1 MTNRKKTIY
10 LALATVILFAVYNLY
25 VFLIPNERTASFWIS
40 YVFTAIA
47 FVILFAFPLT
57 LINDSEVKKDKFLG
71 WPLLTICVRFF
82 VLQLIV
88 GLILMYAKLP
98 VFLTVILQA
107 IILAGFCILAVSAEA
122 TKEIVS
128 GVEQKVKE
136 NSQFIRLLTFKAE
149 NLYTSEADLAKKA
162 ILKKLYE
169 KAKYSDPMSTTSAIQ
184 DYDSRIDL
192 LFSTLLSK
200 ESTMT
205 EEDLK
210 AETEKLI
217 ALIDE
222 RNRLCMISK

>member
-1 MTNRKKTIY
+1 MTNRKKTI
-10 LALATVILFAVYNLY
+10 LLVIATVILFAVYNLC
-25 VFLIPNERTASFWIS
+25 VFLIPSERTASFWIS

-47 FVILFAFPLT
+47 FVILFTLPLK
-57 LINDSEVKKDKFLG
+57 LMNDAEVKKDKFLG

-82 VLQLIV
+82 ILQLVV
-88 GLILMYAKLP
+88 GLILMYAKPP

-107 IILAGFCILAVSAEA
+107 IFLAGFCILAVSAEA

-128 GVEQKVKE
+128 NVEQKVKD
-136 NSQFIRLLTFKAE
+136 NSQFIRLLAFKAE
-149 NLYTSEADLAKKA
+149 NLYTNEIDPEKKA
-162 ILKKLYE
+162 TLKKLYE
-169 KAKYSDPMSTTSAIQ
+169 KAKYSDPMSSTTAIQ

-192 LFSTLLSK
+192 MFSALLSK

-222 RNRLCMISK
+222 RNRLCLFSK